1 MMQHGGITRR
11 GSVHQAKIAMKKS
24 TITKRYS
31 AVDAMLLALQSTKGR
46 TSFGAMPEEEDSAG
60 DGRSSVVSL
69 PDPDTED
76 IL

>member
-1 MMQHGGITRR
+1 MMQHTRR
-11 GSVHQAKIAMKKS
+11 GSVHQAKIAAKKS

-31 AVDAMLLALQSTKGR
+31 AVDAMLLALQSTKGLA
-46 TSFGAMPEEEDSAG
+46 SLGATPEEDGSAR
-60 DGRSSVVSL
+60 DGRNSVTSL